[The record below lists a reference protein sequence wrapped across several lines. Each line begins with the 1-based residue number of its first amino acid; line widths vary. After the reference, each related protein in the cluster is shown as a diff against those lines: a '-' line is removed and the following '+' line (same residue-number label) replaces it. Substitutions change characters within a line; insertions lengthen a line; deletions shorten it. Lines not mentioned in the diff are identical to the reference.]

1 MNPLSKIT
9 LALALTGVAS
19 GSLAAP
25 PTPRIMV
32 TGARIRVPPPG
43 APTAAGYA
51 TITNT
56 SDRPDR
62 LLGGST
68 PAAAR
73 LEIHEMS
80 MAGGVMRM
88 RPVVAGLPIG
98 PRQSIA
104 LTEGGY
110 HFMLVSPR
118 RPLKSGDRV
127 PATLRFRT
135 VGAVPV
141 TFKVGA

>member
-1 MNPLSKIT
+1 MNST
-9 LALALTGVAS
+9 FVWTAALVLLG
-19 GSLAAP
+19 AAP
-25 PTPRIMV
+25 PGAVEAAPRVVI
-32 TGARIRVPPPG
+32 TSARIRVPPPG

-56 SDRPDR
+56 SDKPDR

-73 LEIHEMS
+73 LEVHEMS

-88 RPVVAGLPIG
+88 RPVVGGLPIG
-98 PRQSIA
+98 AHQTVA
-104 LTEGGY
+104 LAEGGY

-118 RPLKSGDRV
+118 RRLRPGDRV
-127 PATLRFRT
+127 PATLRFQRI
-135 VGAVPV
+135 GAVPV
-141 TFKVGA
+141 TFKVGP